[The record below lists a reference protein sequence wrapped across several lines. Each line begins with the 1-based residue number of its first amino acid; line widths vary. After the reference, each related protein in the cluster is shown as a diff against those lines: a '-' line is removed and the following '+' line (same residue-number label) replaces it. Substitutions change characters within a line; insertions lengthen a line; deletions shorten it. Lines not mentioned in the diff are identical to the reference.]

1 MTTESGADSEA
12 KQPQE
17 NKEANKGKATAAA
30 EPTSPQNK
38 PEQLPAAAG
47 HSTPAKK
54 EQVSLFVSTF
64 FHHHLSDNVGSMKYH
79 RARFASWHTFPY

>member
-17 NKEANKGKATAAA
+17 NKETEKGKAKAA
-30 EPTSPQNK
+30 EPTSPQNQ

-47 HSTPAKK
+47 HSTPARK
-54 EQVSLFVSTF
+54 EQVSLFINTGHNRRIQPVVIHSLNSLKSLTF
-64 FHHHLSDNVGSMKYH
+64 
-79 RARFASWHTFPY
+79 

>member
-17 NKEANKGKATAAA
+17 NKETQKGNAKAA
-30 EPTSPQNK
+30 EPASPQNP

-47 HSTPAKK
+47 HSTPARK
-54 EQVSLFVSTF
+54 EQVSLFIT
-64 FHHHLSDNVGSMKYH
+64 LSWKEDPARCH
-79 RARFASWHTFPY
+79 RQFEFN